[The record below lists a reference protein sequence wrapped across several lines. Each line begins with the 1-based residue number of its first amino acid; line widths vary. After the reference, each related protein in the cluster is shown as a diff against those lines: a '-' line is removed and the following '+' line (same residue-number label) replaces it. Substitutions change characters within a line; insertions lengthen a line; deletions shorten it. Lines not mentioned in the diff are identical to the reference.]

1 MFIDQVTITVKAGKG
16 GDGCS
21 SFRREKYIPLG
32 GPDGGDGG
40 RGGDIVLE
48 ADPNLTTLID
58 LRYQK
63 IYQSESG
70 KSGKGQQMTGKSG
83 PTRIIRLPPG
93 TLVKDKDSGELLVDL
108 NQAHQQFVIA
118 KGGDGGRGNMRFK
131 SSIQRAPRK
140 FELGW
145 PGEERTLFLELKLLA
160 DVGIIGFPNAGKS
173 TLISKISNA
182 RPKIADYPFTTLV
195 PNLGVVRLEEGESF
209 VAADIPGII
218 EGAHEGKGLGHQFLK
233 HVERTR
239 LLLHLIDFSDPDG
252 EEAILSRYH
261 KLQTELKRFSPELF
275 EKPQI
280 LVASKADDP
289 QSQKNIAALQAS
301 MIELNPVF
309 FSISSLTGEG
319 IQPLLWKIK
328 EGLPKEGPTE
338 EEKITMMYRQ
348 PEA

>member
-1 MFIDQVTITVKAGKG
+1 MFIDQVSITVQAGNG

-40 RGGDIVLE
+40 KGGDVVLE
-48 ADPNLTTLID
+48 ADPNLSTLID

-63 IYQSESG
+63 IYQAEHG
-70 KSGKGQQMTGKSG
+70 KPGRGQQMTGKSG
-83 PTRIIRLPPG
+83 KTLLIRLPPG
-93 TLVKDKDSGELLVDL
+93 TLVKDIDSGELLVDL
-108 NQAHQQFVIA
+108 NKPHQQFAVA
-118 KGGDGGRGNMRFK
+118 KGGDGGRGNLRFQ
-131 SSIQRAPRK
+131 SSTQRAPRK
-140 FELGW
+140 FESGW
-145 PGEERTLFLELKLLA
+145 PGKCRNLFLELKLLA

-182 RPKIADYPFTTLV
+182 RPKIAGYPFTTLV

-218 EGAHEGKGLGHQFLK
+218 EGAHDGKGLGHQFLK
-233 HVERTR
+233 HIERTR
-239 LLLHLIDFSDPDG
+239 LLLHLIDFSDQDG
-252 EEAILSRYH
+252 EAILSRFQ
-261 KLQTELKRFSPELF
+261 KLQSELKCFSQVLA

-280 LVASKADDP
+280 LVATKMDD
-289 QSQKNIAALQAS
+289 SQAQNNITALQAP
-301 MIELNPVF
+301 METLNPLF

-328 EGLPKEGPTE
+328 ECLSQKD
-338 EEKITMMYRQ
+338 KID
-348 PEA
+348 

>member
-1 MFIDQVTITVKAGKG
+1 MFIDQVTITVQSGDG

-21 SFRREKYIPLG
+21 SFRREKYVPLG

-40 RGGDIVLE
+40 RGGDVVLE

-63 IYQSESG
+63 IYRAERG
-70 KSGKGQQMTGKSG
+70 KAGRGQQQTGKSG
-83 PTRIIRLPPG
+83 QTLTIRLPPG

-108 NQAHQQFVIA
+108 NQAGQQFVIA
-118 KGGDGGRGNMRFK
+118 EGGNGGRGNYRFK
-131 SSIQRAPRK
+131 SSTQRAPK
-140 FELGW
+140 KLEPGW
-145 PGEERTLFLELKLLA
+145 PGASRTLFLELKLLA

-195 PNLGVVRLEEGESF
+195 PNLGVVRLEEGKSF
-209 VAADIPGII
+209 VAADIPGLI

-252 EEAILSRYH
+252 EENILSRYH
-261 KLQTELKRFSPELF
+261 KLQTELKRFSPVLS

-280 LVASKADDP
+280 LVATKADDP
-289 QSQKNIAALQAS
+289 QSQKNIEALRAS
-301 MIELNPVF
+301 MTELNPAF
-309 FSISSLTGEG
+309 FQISSLTGEG

-328 EGLPKEGPTE
+328 EGLPNEGPSE
-338 EEKITMMYRQ
+338 EEQIAMLYRR
-348 PEA
+348 ET

>member
-1 MFIDQVTITVKAGKG
+1 MFIDQVTITVQAGDG

-21 SFRREKYIPLG
+21 SFRREKYVPLG

-40 RGGDIVLE
+40 KGGDVVLE
-48 ADPNLTTLID
+48 ADPNLSTLID

-63 IYQSESG
+63 VYQAEHG
-70 KSGKGQQMTGKSG
+70 NPGRGQQMTGKSG
-83 PTRIIRLPPG
+83 QDMVIRLPPG

-108 NQAHQQFVIA
+108 NQAHQQFIVA
-118 KGGDGGRGNMRFK
+118 QGGNGGRGNLRFK
-131 SSIQRAPRK
+131 SATQRAPRK
-140 FELGW
+140 FETGW
-145 PGEERTLFLELKLLA
+145 PGGFRKLFLELKLLA

-195 PNLGVVRLEEGESF
+195 PNLGVVRLEAGESF

-218 EGAHEGKGLGHQFLK
+218 EGAHTGKGLGHQFLK

-252 EEAILSRYH
+252 EAIVSRYH
-261 KLQTELKRFSPELF
+261 KLQEELKRFSPVLSQ
-275 EKPQI
+275 KPQI
-280 LVASKADDP
+280 LVATKADDP
-289 QSQKNIAALQAS
+289 QSRKNILDLQES
-301 MIELNPVF
+301 MNGLNPVF
-309 FSISSLTGEG
+309 LSISSLTGEG

-328 EGLPKEGPTE
+328 EGLSQEDKN
-338 EEKITMMYRQ
+338 I
-348 PEA
+348 